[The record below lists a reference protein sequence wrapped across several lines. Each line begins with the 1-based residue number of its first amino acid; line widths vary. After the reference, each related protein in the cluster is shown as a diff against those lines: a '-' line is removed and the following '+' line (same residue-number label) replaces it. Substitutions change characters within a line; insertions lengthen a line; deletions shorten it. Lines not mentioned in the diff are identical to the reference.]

1 MAGIGFAL
9 QRLSR
14 RGDILGIVA
23 AYVHA
28 ALASSAPWL
37 FTIMALAAVIIYAG
51 PAQLDFDMLTIR
63 MMIIYNFAFSLV
75 LTSPF
80 YMVITRHISNLIY
93 TKQIGSVSKTLLH
106 SLFWSTVFQL
116 PVVGFFYF
124 TQFEISLTLAVLA
137 TVNYMAIAYLW
148 VVMVYL
154 SALKD
159 FTSVAVIFGI
169 GMALAGG
176 LSIALLQEYGPTGLL
191 FGFTVGVV
199 VIVFMIIAK
208 VFHEYP
214 SKGFDGGITM
224 RKTYWR
230 YRDLALSATLY
241 NAAIWSDKWVMWA
254 APEAITLPTG
264 FAMNIPYDSAMFL
277 AYLTVVPA
285 LALFVFSVETNFY
298 PHYLAYIRSL
308 QGKKTGAE
316 IQKFYDDMMANMFKN
331 TRNFIVLQG
340 VICALVIL
348 GASYIF
354 DVLNLSYTYLTIFRF
369 GVLGAFFHALI
380 ILLSVLTSYFEMR
393 KQALYANLFFFLANT
408 GLAYYFM
415 SYGPD
420 WYGFGY
426 ALACIAT
433 FAFAAILLLRSLK
446 NLTWYI
452 YMMSARNV

>member
-9 QRLSR
+9 QKLSR

-23 AYVHA
+23 AYMHA

-51 PAQLDFDMLTIR
+51 PTQLDFDMLTIR

-75 LTSPF
+75 FTSPF
-80 YMVITRHISNLIY
+80 YMVTTRHISNLIY
-93 TKQIGSVSKTLLH
+93 MKQVGSVSKTLLH
-106 SLFWSTVFQL
+106 TLFWSTVFQL
-116 PVVGFFYF
+116 PIVGFFYF
-124 TQFEISLTLAVLA
+124 TQFEISPTLAILS

-169 GMALAGG
+169 GMTLAAF
-176 LSIALLQEYGPTGLL
+176 LSISLLQVYGPTGLL
-191 FGFTVGVV
+191 FGFTVGVIA
-199 VIVFMIIAK
+199 IVFMIIAK

-214 SKGFDGGITM
+214 TKGYTGTVKLRSI
-224 RKTYWR
+224 YWR

-241 NAAIWSDKWVMWA
+241 NAAIWSDKWVMWL
-254 APEAITLPTG
+254 APESITLPSG

-298 PHYLAYIRSL
+298 PHYRAYIRSL
-308 QGKKTGAE
+308 QGKFTGEE
-316 IQKFYDDMMANMFKN
+316 IQEFYDEMMDVMLKN

-340 VICALVIL
+340 VICSMVIL

-354 DVLNLSYTYLTIFRF
+354 DAFNLSYAYLTIFRF
-369 GVLGAFFHALI
+369 GVLGAFFHALV

-393 KQALYANLFFFLANT
+393 KQALYANLFFFIANT
-408 GLAYYFM
+408 GLAMYFM

-426 ALACIAT
+426 ALACIIT
-433 FAFAAILLLRSLK
+433 FIFASILLLRSIK
-446 NLTWYI
+446 RLTWYI
-452 YMMSARNV
+452 YMMSVQNN